1 LLFKKAY
8 DTTDGEEPRA
18 VITDLQHRFILG
30 TRVDATSYADATDRI
45 LQWAQAG
52 ESRYVCICGVHGVME
67 SHDSQEIQRVH
78 NAADLVTPDGMPLV
92 WVLRRLGLKDQTR
105 VYGPDLTLKV
115 CQAAAEAGIPVGL
128 YGGTQT
134 VLERLQESYRARFP
148 QLRIA
153 YAYSP
158 PFRPLTCE
166 EDEAVVQA
174 INASGT
180 RILLVGLGCPKQ
192 EQWVAAHRNRVQA
205 VMLAVGAAFDFH
217 SGQVKQAPRWMQQ
230 CGLEWLFRL
239 LMDPRRLWRRYFKNN
254 PRFLW
259 LVMWQLL
266 GVTGDHRAN
275 TVRDSS

>member
-1 LLFKKAY
+1 MPY
-8 DTTDGEEPRA
+8 DTTDGETPHA

-30 TRVDATSYADATDRI
+30 TRVDATSYADATARI

-52 ESRYVCICGVHGVME
+52 QSRYVCICGVHGVME
-67 SHDSQEIQRVH
+67 GHDSQNFQSIH

-105 VYGPDLTLKV
+105 VYGPDLTLSV
-115 CQAAAEAGIPVGL
+115 CQAAADAGIPVGL
-128 YGGTQT
+128 YGGTQEALDT
-134 VLERLQESYRARFP
+134 LQKTYRARFP
-148 QLRIA
+148 QLQIA

-158 PFRPLTCE
+158 PFRPLTPG
-166 EDEAVVQA
+166 EDEAIVKA

-180 RILLVGLGCPKQ
+180 RILFVGLGCPKQ
-192 EQWVAAHRNRVQA
+192 EQWVASHRDRVQA

-217 SGQVKQAPRWMQQ
+217 SGRVRQAPRWMQR

-259 LVMWQLL
+259 LVLWQLL
-266 GVTGDHRAN
+266 GGVENRRVSQIRN
-275 TVRDSS
+275 